1 MSNKEIIKCLYEEG
15 WGKGNID
22 LIDQIFAERHVLH
35 WNDIKPIDQVRTPL
49 EVKKIIV
56 DYRKAFPD
64 LKVEINNLIAEGD
77 FVVVEVTFTGIH
89 QQAYEGFQPTNK
101 LSSFTDMQILKMK
114 DGKIVESNLPSGGL
128 DYFYRIING
137 SIFHD

>member
-1 MSNKEIIKCLYEEG
+1 MSNKEIVKRLYEEG

-22 LIDQIFAERHVLH
+22 LVDEAFAEKHVLH
-35 WNDIKPIDQVRTPL
+35 WNDLQPADQVRTPL
-49 EVKKIIV
+49 EVKQIIV

-64 LKVEINNLIAEGD
+64 LKVEINNLVAEGD
-77 FVVVEVTFTGIH
+77 FVVVEVTFTGTH

-101 LSSFTDMQILKMK
+101 LSQFTDMQILKMK

-137 SIFHD
+137 SIFSA